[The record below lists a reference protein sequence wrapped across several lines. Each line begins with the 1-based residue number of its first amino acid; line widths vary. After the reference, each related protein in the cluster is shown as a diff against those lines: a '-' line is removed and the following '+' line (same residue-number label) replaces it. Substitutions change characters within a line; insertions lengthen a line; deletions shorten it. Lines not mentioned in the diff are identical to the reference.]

1 MLFER
6 RTVITGA
13 AAAALAGPAAG
24 APKGAN
30 MYGLIGKMLAQ
41 PGKRDEL
48 VGLLLEGTTAMPGC
62 FSYIV
67 ATDATNPDAIWIT
80 EVWDGPESHQG
91 SLKLPAVQATI
102 GKARPLI
109 AGFGERFETRPM
121 GGIGLPKQ
129 SDR

>member
-6 RTVITGA
+6 RTVIAGA

-41 PGKRDEL
+41 PGKGDEL
-48 VGLLLEGTTAMPGC
+48 IGFLLEGTGAMPGC
-62 FSYIV
+62 LSYVV
-67 ATDATNPDAIWIT
+67 AIDATNPDAIWIT
-80 EVWDGPESHQG
+80 EVWDGPESHQA

-102 GKARPLI
+102 AKARPII
-109 AGFGERFETRPM
+109 AGFGERFETRPV
-121 GGIGLPKQ
+121 GGVGLA
-129 SDR
+129 R